1 MNFKTKSQLANE
13 FGMSLSTF
21 QRRLKVVNLN
31 VPRGLISPD
40 VQKEIFKRLNQF
52 SLQN

>member
-1 MNFKTKSQLANE
+1 MNFKTKSQLAND

-21 QRRLKVVNLN
+21 QRRLKAVNLDI
-31 VPRGLISPD
+31 PRGLISPD
-40 VQKEIFKRLNQF
+40 VQKEIVKRLNQL

>member
-1 MNFKTKSQLANE
+1 MSFKTKSQLADE

-21 QRRLKVVNLN
+21 QRRLKAVNLN

-40 VQKEIFKRLNQF
+40 AQKEIFKRLNVV